1 MEQYSDDMDE
11 DKTNESLNAYS
22 DLSPLHI
29 ACWKGKESKLK
40 IYLKKYKDV
49 NVTDKD
55 KRTPLHLACVQGFS
69 GGVKKLIEN
78 NANVNIRDIQGH
90 TPIFKAV
97 EAGHIN
103 IVKMLVEA
111 GSDLVIR
118 DYIGDTVLHKAIKY
132 KFTNIASILINNSVY
147 LDVVNDEN
155 QTPLHCAASMG
166 LTETVKALVDRGAAT
181 DVLDEKNKT
190 PFIIACEKGYRDII
204 NILRRNTELHSSE
217 NQIVYLK
224 KRPKAEE
231 NYEKEYE
238 RNQKNEEYTNLFS
251 KNLVN
256 LKNKPNINNNNMN
269 YSSYES
275 KHQNIMKSYS
285 IPRNDLNTLKREYDY
300 DLNSS
305 VSEEIAK
312 NNTKRDTV
320 DKVSNVMSGLMNF
333 ANQLEEVKSI
343 LERKCLLEG
352 QYRNKIQVLQ
362 SNLLKIQEEKEE
374 LGIYERD
381 VKGQVTSLENDL
393 NSSLSLLHYLQ
404 TEVDKLKNRLKHERD
419 AYEKLK
425 HDSDKLKQKEDEC
438 CQILK
443 SLEIQIEEAKSQKK
457 AAEIEN
463 ASLNN
468 EINLL
473 KAEAENKQE
482 ELNDWQRKFTEI
494 NNEKHSLEMRV
505 DILKKDLN
513 LKQKSL
519 DSCIHSNEQKL
530 QALQAE
536 KESIEKKL
544 VLETRKRTISEKKL
558 SVIEQE
564 LQDLKTNYGSA
575 KKELNQLQQCLEEQ
589 SSSHSN
595 SEKILRTQVENLTAD
610 NMALCS
616 RVNELREVLK
626 HAETEFQKEQIES
639 NQIISNLQNEL
650 KQYDQYFD
658 RTKSNNS
665 IQSSKT
671 YSIHREKVVPNKA
684 YPK

>member
-1 MEQYSDDMDE
+1 MEQYSDDMDD

-55 KRTPLHLACVQGFS
+55 KRTPLHLASVQGFA
-69 GGVKKLIEN
+69 GCVKKLIDN
-78 NANVNIRDIQGH
+78 GANVNIRDIQGH

-111 GSDLVIR
+111 GSDLVLR

-132 KFTNIASILINNSVY
+132 KFTNIASVLINNSFY
-147 LDVVNDEN
+147 LDVVNNEN

-166 LTETVKALVDRGAAT
+166 LTETVEALVDRGAAT
-181 DVLDEKNKT
+181 DVVDEKNKT
-190 PFIIACEKGYRDII
+190 PFTISCEKGYKDIM
-204 NILRRNTELHSSE
+204 NILRRNTELYSSE

-224 KRPKAEE
+224 KRPKVED
-231 NYEKEYE
+231 NYEKEYK
-238 RNQKNEEYTNLFS
+238 RNQINEEYTNLLN

-256 LKNKPNINNNNMN
+256 LKNKPNINNNMD

-285 IPRNDLNTLKREYDY
+285 ISRNDLKTLKREYDY

-305 VSEEIAK
+305 VSEEIVK
-312 NNTKRDTV
+312 DNTKRDTV

-343 LERKCLLEG
+343 LKHKCLLEG
-352 QYRNKIQVLQ
+352 QYRDKIQALQ

-381 VKGQVTSLENDL
+381 FKGQVTSLENDL
-393 NSSLSLLHYLQ
+393 NSSLSSLHYLQ

-425 HDSDKLKQKEDEC
+425 HDSDKLKQKEDEY

-443 SLEIQIEEAKSQKK
+443 SSEIQIEEAKSQKK

-473 KAEAENKQE
+473 KTEAENKRE

-505 DILKKDLN
+505 DILNKDLN
-513 LKQKSL
+513 FKQKSL

-564 LQDLKTNYGSA
+564 LQDLKINYGSA

-589 SSSHSN
+589 SGSHSN

-671 YSIHREKVVPNKA
+671 YSIHRGKVVLNKA